1 MISTIKVNETQ
12 EKRFGTEWIFKSAK
26 SNQRFLI
33 CEEKTN
39 KRNPKEKEKNR
50 READRKT
57 WYLYFGNMMRDICI
71 TEQSILSKKCRQT
84 NKNQKKKKMFL
95 QDESTNN

>member
-50 READRKT
+50 REAEQKNVVFVSRKHDER
-57 WYLYFGNMMRDICI
+57 YLYHRIVYLIKEMQA
-71 TEQSILSKKCRQT
+71 EKQKSKKE
-84 NKNQKKKKMFL
+84 KDVL
-95 QDESTNN
+95 AG